1 MSDDPTRRTEAPEDS
16 PMIPPPPAES
26 SPESDQPGTDVPA
39 AEPSLP
45 TSPPE
50 PKKGDPT
57 EDWQPG
63 AVEEGMQGEVAG
75 HRDVQP
81 ATLDPDQ
88 KSLVLEEPA
97 IIGPQA
103 EEEVGQGAAGEEAA
117 GEQDEED
124 SELDSDLE
132 DSDLEDS
139 DIDSDLEDS
148 DLEEDA
154 ADPAAPRGPVEL
166 NLPEA
171 EEIDLQWFILKVQS
185 NRERSIADALK
196 RKIAIEGLEEYFGEI
211 LVPTEKVTEFKGGKK
226 KIVERKLWPGYIVV
240 QMHVNDE
247 TWFAIRE
254 TSGIGDFT
262 GAAGKPTPMQA
273 SEIAL
278 ILQNEEEV
286 TTDAPKLDI
295 KFSPGD
301 KVKVKEGNFEN
312 FEGEVS
318 AIDEAHGRVTV
329 MLSIFGRPTP
339 VELEYWQVE
348 GI

>member
-1 MSDDPTRRTEAPEDS
+1 MSDTPLRPELPDEN
-16 PMIPPPPAES
+16 PMIPPPPAE
-26 SPESDQPGTDVPA
+26 PAPGGDQPGTDVPP
-39 AEPSLP
+39 AEPGTP
-45 TSPPE
+45 APPADSGE
-50 PKKGDPT
+50 SGPQ
-57 EDWQPG
+57 ENWQPS
-63 AVEEGMQGEVAG
+63 AVEEAVQGEVAG
-75 HRDVQP
+75 HKDVQP
-81 ATLDPDQ
+81 VTLDPDQ
-88 KSLVLEEPA
+88 RSVVLEEPA
-97 IIGPQA
+97 TMGDDA
-103 EEEVGQGAAGEEAA
+103 E
-117 GEQDEED
+117 DD
-124 SELDSDLE
+124 SE
-132 DSDLEDS
+132 LEDS
-139 DIDSDLEDS
+139 DIDSELDDSEIDSDLEDS
-148 DLEEDA
+148 ADGGEADRA
-154 ADPAAPRGPVEL
+154 AESRGPIEL
-166 NLPEA
+166 NLPDPEQ
-171 EEIDLQWFILKVQS
+171 IDLQWYILKVQS

-196 RKIAIEGLEEYFGEI
+196 RKIAIEGLEDYFGEI

-240 QMHVNDE
+240 QMHVNDD

-262 GAAGKPTPMQA
+262 GSAGKPSPMPA

-278 ILQNEEEV
+278 ILQNEDEV
-286 TTDAPKLDI
+286 TTDSPKLDI

-348 GI
+348 GT